1 MENAPIEAPLLTEPL
16 EEPEGPPIE
25 GPETVAPPKKQEEK
39 EKKHKKLGKKARMAI
54 IIGSVVVG
62 LAVVGALLYF
72 LVFRKEEPVAVLT
85 DRDILVAHA
94 WEKQDAP
101 TVIWT
106 FHADGTGEITT
117 NKSNYYDMKWY
128 FEQDGEDRT
137 LKIDTAWLYELND
150 SFSFTLDR
158 ENSSFTVKNL
168 ADEGESV
175 FVPLGTAE
183 QKAAEQPE
191 EQPAELEKTE

>member
-25 GPETVAPPKKQEEK
+25 GPEAVAPPKKQEEK
-39 EKKHKKLGKKARMAI
+39 EKKHKKLGKKARLAI

-72 LVFRKEEPVAVLT
+72 LVFRKEEPVVVLT

-150 SFSFTLDR
+150 SFNFTLDR